1 MHERILITGGAGFA
15 GSALAMSI
23 KRRFPDT
30 TVYAFDN
37 LKRRGSEINLP
48 RLRAAG
54 VEFVHGD
61 VRSLPDL
68 LAVPKTPDL
77 LIEASAEPSA
87 QAGYGGSPQ
96 YLIDT
101 NLSGCYNCLELA
113 RRNQCDFFFLS
124 TSRVYPY
131 RLLNSLGFSETETRF
146 QLTGKQHVQGASEW
160 GVAEDFPLDGARSLY
175 GMTKLAAELMVA
187 EYADAYGFR
196 YFIERFGV
204 LTGPWQMAKSD
215 QGGVALWV
223 AAHMMKRNLAYI
235 GFGGQG
241 KQVRDFLHVDDFCD
255 LVISQIEDFGTFNGK
270 RLNAGGG
277 SGIST
282 SLCELTALCEEITGN
297 KLEFRSEAENRPAD
311 VRVFITDHRQLTA
324 INGWAPSRSAKTTI
338 IDIYDWIR
346 ANETV
351 VRNLITT

>member
-1 MHERILITGGAGFA
+1 MHENVLITGGAGFA

-23 KRRFPDT
+23 KRRFPDSR
-30 TVYAFDN
+30 VYAFDN
-37 LKRRGSEINLP
+37 LKRRGSEMNLP
-48 RLRAAG
+48 RLRSSG

-61 VRSLPDL
+61 VRSLADL
-68 LAVPKTPDL
+68 LSLPQTPDL
-77 LIEASAEPSA
+77 IIEASAEPSA

-101 NLSGCYNCLELA
+101 NLNGCYNCLELA
-113 RRNQCDFFFLS
+113 RRNHCDFFFLS

-131 RLLNSLGFSETETRF
+131 RLLNNLSFDETETRF
-146 QLTGKQHVQGASEW
+146 QLTEAQQIHGASAF

-175 GMTKLAAELMVA
+175 GMSKLAAELMVA

-215 QGGVALWV
+215 QGVVALWV
-223 AAHMMKRNLAYI
+223 AAHVLRKDLAYI

-255 LVISQIEDFGTFNGK
+255 LVIAQIEDFGAFHGK
-270 RLNAGGG
+270 TLNAGGG
-277 SGIST
+277 NEVST
-282 SLCELTALCEEITGN
+282 SLCELTRLCEEVTGN
-297 KLEFRSEAENRPAD
+297 QLHFRAEPESRPAD
-311 VRVFITDHRQLTA
+311 VRVFITDHRRLSA
-324 INGWAPSRSAKTTI
+324 INDWKPLRSAQSTVS
-338 IDIYDWIR
+338 DIFEWVR
-346 ANETV
+346 GNEAL
-351 VRNLITT
+351 VRNLIAI

>member
-1 MHERILITGGAGFA
+1 MHENILITGGAGFA
-15 GSALAMSI
+15 GSALALSI
-23 KRRFPDT
+23 KRRFPESR
-30 TVYAFDN
+30 VYAFDN
-37 LKRRGSEINLP
+37 LKRRGSEMNLP

-61 VRSLPDL
+61 VRDLSDL
-68 LAVPKTPDL
+68 LALPKMPDL
-77 LIEASAEPSA
+77 IIEASAEPSA

-101 NLSGCYNCLELA
+101 NLMGCYNCLELA
-113 RRNQCDFFFLS
+113 RRSECDFFFLS

-131 RLLNSLGFSETETRF
+131 RMLNSLEFVETEKRF
-146 QLTGKQHVQGASEW
+146 QLTSAQSVRGASEF
-160 GVAEDFPLDGARSLY
+160 GVAEDFPMEGARSLY

-215 QGGVALWV
+215 QGVVALWV
-223 AAHMMKRNLAYI
+223 AAHVLKKNLAYI

-255 LVISQIEDFGTFNGK
+255 LVIAQIEDFGAFHGK

-277 SGIST
+277 NAVST
-282 SLCELTALCEEITGN
+282 SLYELTQLCEEVTGN
-297 KLEFRSEAENRPAD
+297 RLDFRSEPENRPAD
-311 VRVFITDHRQLTA
+311 VRVFITDHRQLSA
-324 INGWAPSRSAKTTI
+324 IHGWKPLRSAQSTVQ
-338 IDIYDWIR
+338 DIFEWVR
-346 ANETV
+346 ANETL
-351 VRNLITT
+351 VRTLITN

>member
-1 MHERILITGGAGFA
+1 MHENVLITGGAGFA
-15 GSALAMSI
+15 GSALALSI
-23 KRRFPDT
+23 KRRFPDSS
-30 TVYAFDN
+30 VYAFDN
-37 LKRRGSEINLP
+37 LKRRGSEMNLP
-48 RLRAAG
+48 RLRSAG

-68 LAVPKTPDL
+68 LALPRMPDL
-77 LIEASAEPSA
+77 IIEASAEPSA

-101 NLSGCYNCLELA
+101 NLNGCYNCLELA
-113 RRNQCDFFFLS
+113 RRNHSDFFFLS

-131 RLLNSLGFSETETRF
+131 RLLNNLSFDETETRF
-146 QLTGKQHVQGASEW
+146 QLTKAQPIRGASEW

-215 QGGVALWV
+215 QGVVALWV
-223 AAHMMKRNLAYI
+223 AAHVLKKELAYV
-235 GFGGQG
+235 GFGGAG

-255 LVISQIEDFGTFNGK
+255 LVIAQIEDLGAFHGK
-270 RLNAGGG
+270 TLNAGGG
-277 SGIST
+277 NAVST
-282 SLCELTALCEEITGN
+282 SLCELTRLCEEVTGN
-297 KLEFRSEAENRPAD
+297 QLHFKPEPENRPAD
-311 VRVFITDHRQLTA
+311 VRVFITDHRRLST
-324 INGWAPSRSAKTTI
+324 INSWKPLRSAQSTVR
-338 IDIYDWIR
+338 DIFEWVR
-346 ANETV
+346 ANETF
-351 VRNLITT
+351 VRNLIAT